1 MDPTTPHPVLSF
13 KEGERALSPW
23 SEALLALALFAI
35 DPAGT
40 GIALRAPAGPVRDRF
55 LAQLRALL
63 PAGIKI
69 RKMPANI
76 GDEALLGGLDLSA
89 TLNSGRK
96 VAQPGFLPASN
107 GGVVLA
113 AMAERLPAGTAA
125 ILAAALD
132 EGVCRAARDTP
143 EEARPCRIGL
153 IALDEGIDEEGLTPV
168 LLDRLAFHIDL
179 TPLSHHDSKLPPPCG
194 EGWGGGSRLRNIQ
207 IADDILE
214 ALCTTAVSLGAGFV
228 RAPLLAL
235 NATRAAAAFAG
246 RNTATMEDAAIA
258 ARLVLAPR
266 ATRLPAE
273 PPSDQQEPEPS
284 PPSDAPPPDQQE
296 ADSQTMPPDGADILL
311 QAAKAAIPDGLLE
324 RLIANASKG
333 PQRAAPGRAG
343 AKRKGGQRGRPVGV
357 RAATPGPGLR
367 LALIETLRA
376 AAPWQR
382 IRAGETMRK
391 RTKISIRREDFRVM
405 RVEQRTRTTTIFLV
419 DASGSSALNRLAEA
433 KGAVELLLA
442 DCYKRRDQ
450 VAVVAF
456 RGRDAK
462 ILLPPTRSLTRAK
475 RGLAG
480 LPGGGGTPLAAGI
493 EAGFLLAESVRRAG
507 DTPTLV
513 FLTDGRANVSLT
525 GEGGRAKAEHD
536 AQQAGRRLRAAGLTS
551 LFVDISPRA
560 NDQARRLA
568 ATMGALYIALPYAS
582 SAAVSAA
589 VRAATLR
596 S

>member
-1 MDPTTPHPVLSF
+1 MSETPPPPP
-13 KEGERALSPW
+13 SPW
-23 SEALLALALFAI
+23 SDALLALSLFAI
-35 DPAGT
+35 DPVGT

-55 LAQLRALL
+55 LAHLRALL
-63 PAGIKI
+63 PADVKI

-89 TLNSGRK
+89 TLNTGRK
-96 VAQPGFLPASN
+96 IVQPGFLPASD

-113 AMAERLPAGTAA
+113 AMAERLPPGTAA
-125 ILAAALD
+125 ILAVALD
-132 EGVCRAARDTP
+132 EGVCRAARDTS
-143 EEARPCRIGL
+143 ETAQRCRIGL
-153 IALDEGIDEEGLTPV
+153 IALDEGIDDEGLTPV

-179 TPLSHHDSKLPPPCG
+179 TPLSHHDCLLPPPCG
-194 EGWGGGSRLRNIQ
+194 GWGGGAPLLEVAIT
-207 IADDILE
+207 DDILE
-214 ALCTTAVSLGAGFV
+214 ALCSTAASLGAGFV

-246 RNTATMEDAAIA
+246 RSIATMEDAAIA

-273 PPSDQQEPEPS
+273 PPSDQQDPEP
-284 PPSDAPPPDQQE
+284 PPPTGDPPPEQQE
-296 ADSQTMPPDGADILL
+296 ADSQSMPPDGAEILL
-311 QAAKAAIPDGLLE
+311 EAAKAAIPDGLLE
-324 RLIANASKG
+324 RLIANAGKG
-333 PQRAAPGRAG
+333 PPRAAAGRAG
-343 AKRKGGQRGRPVGV
+343 AKCKGGQRGRPVGV
-357 RAATPGPGLR
+357 RAAAPGPGLR

-382 IRAGETMRK
+382 IRASESTSTRS
-391 RTKISIRREDFRVM
+391 KISIRREDFRVM

-450 VAVVAF
+450 VAVLAF

-462 ILLPPTRSLTRAK
+462 ILLPPTRSLSRAK

-507 DTPTLV
+507 ATPTLV

-525 GEGGRAKAEHD
+525 GEGGRAKAEQD
-536 AQQAGRRLRAAGLTS
+536 AQQAGRRLRAAGHTS

-568 ATMGALYIALPYAS
+568 AEMGALYIALPYAS